1 MRPQKLAPAEQAER
15 LTGLDGW
22 QRVPGREAITRS
34 YRFADFNAAFG
45 WMTRVALM
53 AEKLDHHPEWRN
65 VYNRVEVVLT
75 THDAGGLTELD
86 FQLAGFM
93 DRTAAGCGVFC
104 RIAECLS
111 ARRVLPFEEKI
122 DKSPAGEDSRC
133 I

>member
-15 LTGLDGW
+15 LAGLDGW
-22 QRVPGREAITRS
+22 QLVPGREAITRS

-45 WMTRVALM
+45 WMARVALM

-65 VYNRVEVVLT
+65 TYNRVEVVLS

-93 DRTAAGCGVFC
+93 DRAALG
-104 RIAECLS
+104 
-111 ARRVLPFEEKI
+111 
-122 DKSPAGEDSRC
+122 
-133 I
+133 

>member
-15 LTGLDGW
+15 LAGLDSW
-22 QRVPGREAITRS
+22 QLVPGREAITRS
-34 YRFADFNAAFG
+34 YRFADFSAAFG

-93 DRTAAGCGVFC
+93 DRTAAG
-104 RIAECLS
+104 
-111 ARRVLPFEEKI
+111 
-122 DKSPAGEDSRC
+122 
-133 I
+133 

>member
-1 MRPQKLAPAEQAER
+1 MRPQKLDPAEQAER
-15 LTGLDGW
+15 LATLDGW
-22 QRVPGREAITRS
+22 QLVPGREAITRS

-65 VYNRVEVVLT
+65 TYNRVEVVLT

-93 DRTAAGCGVFC
+93 DRAA
-104 RIAECLS
+104 LS
-111 ARRVLPFEEKI
+111 
-122 DKSPAGEDSRC
+122 
-133 I
+133 

>member
-15 LTGLDGW
+15 LAGLDGW

-34 YRFADFNAAFG
+34 YRFADFSAAFG

-93 DRTAAGCGVFC
+93 DRTAAG
-104 RIAECLS
+104 
-111 ARRVLPFEEKI
+111 
-122 DKSPAGEDSRC
+122 
-133 I
+133 